1 MKTERITSGFVSILG
16 RPNAG
21 KSTLLNALIGTK
33 LAIVS
38 SKPQTTRQA
47 IQGVMNREDAQVVF
61 LDTPGIH
68 EGSLLIHKRMMNAVR
83 EALSERDLMLYV
95 SDATQGFGPEDEKS
109 LQVLAR
115 VTAPVFLVLNKID
128 QVRSKQTLLPLIEQF
143 RKAMPFAECFPV
155 SALKG
160 DGLALLREAIVDALP
175 EGPRYFPPDHLTD
188 QPERHLAAEFIREQV
203 LEETRQEVPHAVA
216 VLVEEWEEKAKVT
229 RIGASI
235 VVERDG
241 QKRILIGAGGSVLK
255 KVGSAARLEIER
267 LLGRRVHLELFVKV
281 RSKWRESGE
290 FLNELDWR

>member
-1 MKTERITSGFVSILG
+1 MKTEQFTSGFVSILG

-21 KSTLLNALIGTK
+21 KSTLLNALVGAK

-47 IQGVMNREDAQVVF
+47 IQGVMNRDAAQVVF

-68 EGSLLIHKRMMNAVR
+68 EGSLLIHKRMMQAVR
-83 EALSERDLMLYV
+83 DALSERDLLLFV
-95 SDATQGFGPEDEKS
+95 SDATQGFGPEDEKALGCLS
-109 LQVLAR
+109 GA
-115 VTAPVFLVLNKID
+115 TAPVFLVLNKID
-128 QVRSKQTLLPLIEQF
+128 HVRGKQALLPLIEQF
-143 RKAMPFAECFPV
+143 RRAIPMAECFPV
-155 SALKG
+155 SALTG
-160 DGLALLREAIVDALP
+160 DGLPLLREGIVKALP
-175 EGPRYFPPDHLTD
+175 QGPRYFPPDHLTD

-216 VLVEEWEEKAKVT
+216 VLVEEWEDKGKLT
-229 RIGASI
+229 RIAAAI

-255 KVGSAARLEIER
+255 KVGTAARQEIER
-267 LLGRRVHLELFVKV
+267 LLGHRVHLELFVKV
-281 RSKWRESGE
+281 RAKWRESGA